1 MAEADVGATFI
12 SAARNCLAEGMRK
25 VEHCVRQLNEE
36 QVWWRPK
43 PEMNSVGNL
52 MLHLAGNVRQWIV
65 SGVGG
70 ARDIRNRP
78 EEFSDR
84 SELPKGNILAMLRS
98 IVREA
103 DLVMEKMDLS
113 RLADKRRIQGF
124 ETNVTAAMLDTV
136 AHFRG

>member
-1 MAEADVGATFI
+1 MAETGQVFI
-12 SAARNCLAEGMRK
+12 VAARDCLAEGMRK

-36 QVWWRPK
+36 QVWWRPR

-84 SELPKGNILAMLRS
+84 LELPKGNILAMLRS

-103 DLVMEKMDLS
+103 DGVMEK
-113 RLADKRRIQGF
+113 I
-124 ETNVTAAMLDTV
+124 E
-136 AHFRG
+136 